1 MSFNDELNSKVEYVN
16 GVLERYAIL
25 PVEGYQKTVLDAM
38 NYSIKAGGKR
48 LRPLIMSET
57 FRLYGKTEMDLIEPF
72 MAALEMIHTYSL
84 VHDDLPAM
92 DNDEYRR
99 GMKTTHIVYGEDMAI
114 LAGDALL
121 NRAYEVAASAFNA
134 CGTLNDYKLVSKA
147 LMVIAN
153 MAGIYGMVG
162 GQVFDVESENLEK
175 KNTLEEILFIHKL
188 KTSALLKAAFM
199 CGAILADASDEDIEA
214 FEKIGEDVGIAFQ
227 IKDDILDITSTTE
240 MLGKPVGSDEKN
252 GKTTYV
258 NIKGIEES
266 QSDVEMYS
274 NEALELFDNLP
285 YKNYFLREL
294 IESLI
299 SREK

>member
-1 MSFNDELNSKVEYVN
+1 MSFNEELESRVEYVN
-16 GVLERYAIL
+16 DVLERYAIL
-25 PVEGYQKTVLDAM
+25 PVNGYQKTVLDAM
-38 NYSIKAGGKR
+38 NYSINAGGKR

-57 FRLYGKTEMDLIEPF
+57 YRLYGKTEATLIEPF

-121 NRAYEVAASAFNA
+121 NRAYEVAASAFDF
-134 CGTLNDYKLVSKA
+134 CGSLNEYKLVSRA
-147 LMVIAN
+147 LKVLSN

-214 FEKIGEDVGIAFQ
+214 FEKIGEYVGIAFQ

-240 MLGKPVGSDEKN
+240 TLGKPVGSDEKN

-258 NIKGIEES
+258 NIKGIEDS

-274 NEALELFDNLP
+274 KEALELFDNLP
-285 YKNYFLREL
+285 YRNYFLREL

-299 SREK
+299 LREK